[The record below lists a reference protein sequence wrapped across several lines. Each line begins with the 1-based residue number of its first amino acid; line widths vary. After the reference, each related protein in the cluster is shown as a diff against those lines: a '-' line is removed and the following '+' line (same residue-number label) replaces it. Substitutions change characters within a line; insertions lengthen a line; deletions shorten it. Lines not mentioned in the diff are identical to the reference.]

1 MKIDENGL
9 VHCSEK
15 DIFDN
20 LYQGK
25 LINLSNVLISSV
37 EDLEKFNNSLKKN
50 ADNINQLKLY
60 SPLDIS
66 KQQFDQNNQTN
77 WFMPAEY
84 KTMDIESYLVHVCPK
99 QNYDRLITELQ
110 EYRAR
115 NMLDLLRW
123 LKYFVDTC
131 RNNNLVWGVGR
142 GSSVASYTLYLLGVH
157 KIDSVKYKLDI
168 REFFKEGE

>member
-1 MKIDENGL
+1 MEIDENGL
-9 VHCSEK
+9 VNCSEK
-15 DIFDN
+15 DIFDS

-25 LINLSNVLISSV
+25 SINLSDVFINSI
-37 EDLEKFNNSLKKN
+37 EDLERFNNSIKKN
-50 ADNINQLKLY
+50 ADNILPIKLY
-60 SPLDIS
+60 YPLDIP
-66 KQQFDQNNQTN
+66 KQQFDQNNQLN
-77 WFMPAEY
+77 WFMPEEY
-84 KTMDIESYLVHVCPK
+84 KAMDIEGYLVYTCPK
-99 QNYDRLITELQ
+99 QNYERLMTELH
-110 EYRAR
+110 EYRSR

-131 RNNNLVWGVGR
+131 RQKNLVWGVGR